1 MTEAPARGRIGTLLA
16 VGFLL
21 LDGVL
26 LLVAALWGRS
36 PGRAV
41 GGVAC
46 LLLAGLVL
54 ILWRRHRRAVA
65 ELAEARRAL
74 REEVRA
80 LRGLL
85 GR

>member
-1 MTEAPARGRIGTLLA
+1 MTEAPVRGRIGTLLA
-16 VGFLL
+16 VGFLI

-26 LLVAALWGRS
+26 LMVAGLWGRS
-36 PGRAV
+36 PGPAV

-46 LLLAGLVL
+46 LLVAGLVQ

-65 ELAEARRAL
+65 ELAEARQGL
-74 REEVRA
+74 REEARA

-85 GR
+85 GK

>member
-16 VGFLL
+16 VGFLI

-26 LLVAALWGRS
+26 LLTAGLWGRS
-36 PGRAV
+36 PGPAI
-41 GGVAC
+41 GGVVC
-46 LLLAGLVL
+46 LVAAGLVL
-54 ILWRRHRRAVA
+54 ILWRRHQRAVA

-74 REEVRA
+74 RDEVRA

-85 GR
+85 GK

>member
-1 MTEAPARGRIGTLLA
+1 MTEAPVRGRIGTLLA
-16 VGFLL
+16 VGFLI

-26 LLVAALWGRS
+26 LLAAGLWGRS
-36 PGRAV
+36 PGLAV

-46 LLLAGLVL
+46 LLVAGLVL
-54 ILWRRHRRAVA
+54 ILWRRHRRAIA

-74 REEVRA
+74 RDEVRA

-85 GR
+85 GK